1 LLSGREKSAP
11 QRRGERYVGNR
22 MQKETTPLWVG
33 LSVALLAIGAVTY
46 AVTVYFV
53 EYILAWF

>member
-1 LLSGREKSAP
+1 
-11 QRRGERYVGNR
+11 VGNR
-22 MQKETTPLWVG
+22 MQKETTTLWVG